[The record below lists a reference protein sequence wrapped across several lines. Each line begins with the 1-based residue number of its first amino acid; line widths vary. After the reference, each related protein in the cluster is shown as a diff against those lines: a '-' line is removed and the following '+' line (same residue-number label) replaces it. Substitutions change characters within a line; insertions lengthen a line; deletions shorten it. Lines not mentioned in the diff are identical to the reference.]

1 MPRRIK
7 DYLITLSAG
16 LCFSTA
22 VLANHQTGPEHF
34 TLLSRAGS
42 VQLETHLNKAQR
54 QWLQNKRELVLGTAS
69 PDYPPFDLTSSGR
82 DYEGLTADYAGLLA
96 KTLALPVKVL
106 RYPSREA
113 AIRAL
118 ETGDIDLL
126 GTSNGFEAANPN
138 LTLSEPYAVD
148 QPVLVTREGETRSLN
163 DGLAGM
169 RLALV
174 YHYLPP
180 ERSRKTVSPG
190 DHPRL
195 PLLSKCLECGGIRP
209 G

>member
-22 VLANHQTGPEHF
+22 VLGNQQTGPEHL
-34 TLLSRAGS
+34 TLLSRACS

-96 KTLALPVKVL
+96 RAVGLPIKVYLRTVGLNLDQNLLELVRRVQARFANDRRAELHPFARGQTARTLPFS
-106 RYPSREA
+106 SR
-113 AIRAL
+113 I
-118 ETGDIDLL
+118 
-126 GTSNGFEAANPN
+126 
-138 LTLSEPYAVD
+138 
-148 QPVLVTREGETRSLN
+148 
-163 DGLAGM
+163 
-169 RLALV
+169 
-174 YHYLPP
+174 
-180 ERSRKTVSPG
+180 
-190 DHPRL
+190 
-195 PLLSKCLECGGIRP
+195 
-209 G
+209 